1 MKIVIATPA
10 YGETFNTPY
19 VQTLFLLTQAM
30 ERRKWSTH
38 FAAISYADIA
48 ESRNILLT
56 QWYDK
61 MDASHLLFVDADMG
75 FDPQLVFDM
84 VEFDKPLVGAIYPK
98 RQLDLKRFAKA
109 AAEGQ
114 PIERALANTQE
125 FVVRKPSRETVRK
138 GFIQVKG
145 CGTGILLVQR
155 ACIDAMLK
163 KLPEIID
170 TTASSRIAKGFDRV
184 IRAFDFLTVDGA
196 RLTEDY
202 SFCHR
207 WRRQCGGEVW
217 ANVTH
222 EIVHMGMQR
231 FTGRYSDAQGS
242 RVKVI
247 RTPLTV
253 ARNVVKAARDAQR

>member
-10 YGETFNTPY
+10 YGETFHTPY
-19 VQTLFLLTQAM
+19 VHTLFLLTRAM

-38 FAAISYADIA
+38 FAAVSYADIA

-61 MDASHLLFVDADMG
+61 TDASHLLFIDADMG

-84 VEFDKPLVGAIYPK
+84 VDFDEPLVGAIYPK
-98 RQLDLKRFAKA
+98 RQLDLKRVAKA

-114 PIERALANTQE
+114 PIDRAIANSHE
-125 FVVRKPSRETVRK
+125 FVFRKAASDAARK
-138 GFIQVKG
+138 GFIQVEG
-145 CGTGILLVQR
+145 CGTGILLIQR
-155 ACIDAMLK
+155 ECIDTMLK
-163 KLPEIID
+163 KLPEIVD

-217 ANVTH
+217 ANITH
-222 EIVHMGMQR
+222 EIVHIGMQR
-231 FTGRYSDAQGS
+231 FKARYSDVQGS

-247 RTPLTV
+247 RTPLSV
-253 ARNVVKAARDAQR
+253 VRNVAKPARDI